1 MFAETAQSGSIRR
14 PEQQGKGYRTW
25 QKCENPAGPYFE
37 PLPDWQYKAGIA
49 PRGIV
54 IAPGD
59 TIIPQIA
66 NRGTPQDGG
75 FYMIFQASNVSTTMA
90 TLQVN
95 FFDSKGESMNMPLP
109 RSPDDLTGTLASGFQ
124 GALSPGGCG
133 AQVTIPNGSPTTI
146 GYAVVTM
153 NPAESIA
160 VNATFV
166 NLVPGRPPFM
176 AGVPQS
182 SVLHKTAFMPYL
194 AEGGFTPFLALVSL
208 QAQDVTLIARS
219 GFDGAELCRTR
230 MNFGAGHH
238 RPFLLRDVLP
248 CTSTSDGTL
257 EIRGN
262 PLLPGSLAGIG
273 FESPL

>member
-1 MFAETAQSGSIRR
+1 MRVAEDRRGRDVAKKPSVFAETAQSGSIRR

-124 GALSPGGCG
+124 GASPREV
-133 AQVTIPNGSPTTI
+133 AARKLRFPT
-146 GYAVVTM
+146 AL
-153 NPAESIA
+153 PRP
-160 VNATFV
+160 
-166 NLVPGRPPFM
+166 LV
-176 AGVPQS
+176 
-182 SVLHKTAFMPYL
+182 MPW
-194 AEGGFTPFLALVSL
+194 
-208 QAQDVTLIARS
+208 
-219 GFDGAELCRTR
+219 
-230 MNFGAGHH
+230 
-238 RPFLLRDVLP
+238 
-248 CTSTSDGTL
+248 
-257 EIRGN
+257 
-262 PLLPGSLAGIG
+262 
-273 FESPL
+273 